1 MCNTL
6 VCKTLCIYVKKARIR
21 GNIAGRLPP
30 HDSQRLDVI
39 RKFYFVLLKLREL
52 YELCVSVDY
61 VSPMKSQ

>member
-1 MCNTL
+1 MQYADVRCIMLACQKFVYTYPAD
-6 VCKTLCIYVKKARIR
+6 VCSL
-21 GNIAGRLPP
+21 L
-30 HDSQRLDVI
+30 HDSQRLDVM